1 MEPQKA
7 LEILIKGVEHA
18 TKYGAFELQDAGI
31 IAQAVNVFKKPT
43 KAEKPLSDNKNKHM
57 EETIPEV
64 VEAPVEV
71 VETQEEVSDAAPEST
86 EEVVA

>member
-1 MEPQKA
+1 ME
-7 LEILIKGVEHA
+7 
-18 TKYGAFELQDAGI
+18 T
-31 IAQAVNVFKKPT
+31 T
-43 KAEKPLSDNKNKHM
+43 
-57 EETIPEV
+57 ET

>member
-1 MEPQKA
+1 MNQEELKKFNIELQA
-7 LEILIKGVEHA
+7 LLIKYDVRLNVEA
-18 TKYGAFELQDAGI
+18 KIVVTP
-31 IAQAVNVFKKPT
+31 NKP
-43 KAEKPLSDNKNKHM
+43 M

>member
-1 MEPQKA
+1 MNQEDLKKFNIELNA
-7 LEILIKGVEHA
+7 LLIRYDCQLNVEGKIVV
-18 TKYGAFELQDAGI
+18 TP
-31 IAQAVNVFKKPT
+31 NKP
-43 KAEKPLSDNKNKHM
+43 M

>member
-1 MEPQKA
+1 MNQEDLKKFNIELNA
-7 LEILIKGVEHA
+7 LLIKYDLRFDVEA
-18 TKYGAFELQDAGI
+18 KI
-31 IAQAVNVFKKPT
+31 VVKSNKP
-43 KAEKPLSDNKNKHM
+43 M

>member
-1 MEPQKA
+1 
-7 LEILIKGVEHA
+7 
-18 TKYGAFELQDAGI
+18 
-31 IAQAVNVFKKPT
+31 
-43 KAEKPLSDNKNKHM
+43 M